1 MHYWSIKPV
10 WGVPERL
17 TGDRCYDPQKKYH
30 FDREMADYSAH
41 PQDPNHMY
49 LRCNLG
55 LANPISENWSLIGKR

>member
-1 MHYWSIKPV
+1 MHYWRIKPV

-41 PQDPNHMY
+41 PQDPNHV
-49 LRCNLG
+49 LLTECGVSQVRCH
-55 LANPISENWSLIGKR
+55 

>member
-1 MHYWSIKPV
+1 MHYWRIKPV

-41 PQDPNHMY
+41 PQDPNHMRIY
-49 LRCNLG
+49 ADDLFVRF
-55 LANPISENWSLIGKR
+55 A